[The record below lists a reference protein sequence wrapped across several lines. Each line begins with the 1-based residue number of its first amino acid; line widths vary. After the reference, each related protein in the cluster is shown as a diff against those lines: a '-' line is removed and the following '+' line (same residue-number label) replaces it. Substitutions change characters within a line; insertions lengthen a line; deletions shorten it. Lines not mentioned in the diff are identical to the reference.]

1 VEHEGEDVTI
11 RVEDFKKVPCEHL
24 FGPAYSLSEGDKE
37 NLRTALQRAKS
48 EGRFFPVGFY
58 RTHARRGYA
67 LDADDRLLFSEFFPD
82 ANDIALLV
90 KRRAIRSNRAAF
102 FLRGDGAGEPSPG
115 LEVALSG
122 SQLGKSSST
131 EPADKQVSSKE
142 QAVRRQGV
150 PLWCS
155 WWVLAPL
162 LLSLI
167 FAYGLTGFCAAQQ
180 IDKLALAESAPR
192 DPYALSLTVLDYGDN
207 LHVIWDRHAIPI
219 ASGVRGFLLITDG
232 DQTHSMDLTPSQLQS
247 ASVVYR
253 RVNSQ
258 VRFRLEI
265 LLKGR
270 RSVSETWEPPGGAF
284 TEPAAAGNADAA
296 EHP

>member
-1 VEHEGEDVTI
+1 M
-11 RVEDFKKVPCEHL
+11 
-24 FGPAYSLSEGDKE
+24 
-37 NLRTALQRAKS
+37 
-48 EGRFFPVGFY
+48 
-58 RTHARRGYA
+58 
-67 LDADDRLLFSEFFPD
+67 
-82 ANDIALLV
+82 
-90 KRRAIRSNRAAF
+90 RSNRAAL

-115 LEVALSG
+115 LEVARGSDGRRKSG
-122 SQLGKSSST
+122 SPK
-131 EPADKQVSSKE
+131 PIDKQEIPKS
-142 QAVRRQGV
+142 AAFRRQGSQ
-150 PLWCS
+150 LWCS
-155 WWVLAPL
+155 WWMQAPL
-162 LLSLI
+162 LLFLI
-167 FAYGLTGFCAAQQ
+167 FAYGLTGFFAAQQ
-180 IDKLALAESAPR
+180 IDKLAPAVSVPR

-265 LLKGR
+265 LLRDR

-284 TEPAAAGNADAA
+284 TMEPAAADNASAA
-296 EHP
+296 AHP